1 MCLCGV
7 MRLWRRDPRFDARN
21 SDEAHGFPSCCVRD
35 VSPSSLPRMCP
46 GTLEHSRAAQYRR
59 RYARLNLVS
68 SRSDATLPIQVSI
81 QVHSILYSG
90 EQLPED
96 VWSERETVV
105 EGYRSVALGGLK
117 RVAVPVGSRHVR
129 SQELDTV
136 TDSTGGD

>member
-1 MCLCGV
+1 MPV
-7 MRLWRRDPRFDARN
+7 TQTRRMIFLPAT
-21 SDEAHGFPSCCVRD
+21 SAMSLPAVYPGCVRGPWD
-35 VSPSSLPRMCP
+35 THGRPNTEEGMPAQFGSP
-46 GTLEHSRAAQYRR
+46 
-59 RYARLNLVS
+59 
-68 SRSDATLPIQVSI
+68 RSDATLPIQVSI

-96 VWSERETVV
+96 VWNERETVV